1 MGSSNLQIK
10 YDNFDHSSEILMSS
24 FKSSSPGA
32 LMGSSLFSRSVS
44 SKKKAETPMRLIH
57 ASKPPAATKIL
68 SGKKAVGSGSKK
80 SHATSSSKPSR
91 SLDSGNSK
99 IQESIMSISNL
110 QIKFYNFDYSSE
122 TLLSSFKLSSQ
133 GAPSSMTKQ
142 AAPSCLLLQYK
153 WQVL

>member
-1 MGSSNLQIK
+1 
-10 YDNFDHSSEILMSS
+10 
-24 FKSSSPGA
+24 
-32 LMGSSLFSRSVS
+32 
-44 SKKKAETPMRLIH
+44 MRLIH
-57 ASKPPAATKIL
+57 ASKPPASTKIL
-68 SGKKAVGSGSKK
+68 SGKKAVGSGSKI

-110 QIKFYNFDYSSE
+110 QINFYNFDYSSE